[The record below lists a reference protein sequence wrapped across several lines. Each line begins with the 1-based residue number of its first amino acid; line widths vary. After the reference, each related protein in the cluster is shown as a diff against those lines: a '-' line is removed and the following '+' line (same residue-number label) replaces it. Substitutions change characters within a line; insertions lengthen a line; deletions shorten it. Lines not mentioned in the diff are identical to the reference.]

1 MQPKI
6 SEKELKIL
14 AALSKVVKNKRLEKA
29 KSQRLFADEYEL
41 HSSMISRYENCN
53 SEPKLFSLWRVA
65 NALEIKPSEFF
76 SLIEQELVEDIILIE
91 E

>member
-65 NALEIKPSEFF
+65 NAFGIKLSEFIK
-76 SLIEQELVEDIILIE
+76 LIEDESPEYIPLIE

>member
-29 KSQRLFADEYEL
+29 KSQRLFA
-41 HSSMISRYENCN
+41 
-53 SEPKLFSLWRVA
+53 
-65 NALEIKPSEFF
+65 
-76 SLIEQELVEDIILIE
+76 EDIILIE

>member
-41 HSSMISRYENCN
+41 HSSMISR
-53 SEPKLFSLWRVA
+53 
-65 NALEIKPSEFF
+65 
-76 SLIEQELVEDIILIE
+76 
-91 E
+91 